1 MHHAVLPQE
10 RETRG
15 TGGRKPKRRE
25 TAEILPF
32 RVRTKGLG
40 FARDLAPLVDANRH
54 AVRSFESGGA
64 DIQLPSLVP
73 KDTMECVVG
82 ESRGAADQAVI
93 GDDERLAGRAD
104 GTEVGDRKAL
114 WVCNFKRGEQTGPC
128 DRRYDGFHMSLHT
141 RTRRLRPGTIT
152 QGAQ

>member
-10 RETRG
+10 RKTRG
-15 TGGRKPKRRE
+15 AGGRKPKRRE

-73 KDTMECVVG
+73 KDTMECAVG

-93 GDDERLAGRAD
+93 GDDERLAGRSD
-104 GTEVGDRKAL
+104 GAEVADRKAVWL
-114 WVCNFKRGEQTGPC
+114 CHCKRGEQTA
-128 DRRYDGFHMSLHT
+128 RRNRSHD
-141 RTRRLRPGTIT
+141 
-152 QGAQ
+152 